1 MEMINENGK
10 HNMTHGL
17 QIMVNAMSKVDVYI
31 FQLPNLVLNL
41 FIFKVYAN
49 CFLEAE
55 PRDKHDST
63 MHCCILATSHSLCI
77 DLSVNN
83 RVQTRFPLHQNNI

>member
-1 MEMINENGK
+1 MINENGK

-49 CFLEAE
+49 CFPEALT
-55 PRDKHDST
+55 RR
-63 MHCCILATSHSLCI
+63 ATQHHYAVIHPSHAMF
-77 DLSVNN
+77 SV
-83 RVQTRFPLHQNNI
+83 H